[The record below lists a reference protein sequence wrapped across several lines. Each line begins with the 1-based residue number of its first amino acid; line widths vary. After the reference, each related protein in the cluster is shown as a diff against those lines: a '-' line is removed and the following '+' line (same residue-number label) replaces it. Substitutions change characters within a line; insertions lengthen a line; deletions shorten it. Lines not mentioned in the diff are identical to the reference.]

1 MAIRLARSM
10 WVLSLAL
17 VTACASAPAGLV
29 SPEAVWFQDARPGTY
44 GAVVELLV
52 RTPADGPVLRASVE
66 GSLRDGLV
74 VEPAASAIVDGERHS
89 RFRLRASP
97 NASVGFV
104 SAVVGVR
111 AEDRVVCRVPVSGR
125 LRR

>member
-1 MAIRLARSM
+1 
-10 WVLSLAL
+10 
-17 VTACASAPAGLV
+17 
-29 SPEAVWFQDARPGTY
+29 
-44 GAVVELLV
+44 
-52 RTPADGPVLRASVE
+52 
-66 GSLRDGLV
+66 V

-104 SAVVGVR
+104 SAVVVVR